1 MAKKKKVL
9 KTVGDLEETVKAY
22 RKASREAELEMN
34 GGRWVAKDRPHKN
47 LKKYD
52 RNREKR
58 RNQSSLFIFLIS
70 V

>member
-1 MAKKKKVL
+1 MAKKKKAL

-58 RNQSSLFIFLIS
+58 RLNSSLFYFL
-70 V
+70 VVP